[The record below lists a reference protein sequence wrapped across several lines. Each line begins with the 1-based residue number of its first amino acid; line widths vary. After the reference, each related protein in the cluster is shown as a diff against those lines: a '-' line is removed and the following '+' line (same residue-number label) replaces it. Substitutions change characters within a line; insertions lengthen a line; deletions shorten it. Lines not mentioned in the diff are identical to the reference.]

1 MAKASDEALLA
12 PLLASYRQQPE
23 SLGKQVRL
31 EQALRGVIGQGWA
44 SGGKVPSQR
53 RLCEHLGVA
62 RDTLA
67 RAVKTLIDEGWLVT
81 GHGQGTWAQRPSSS
95 VEAPGDAPALSRRA
109 SAVLEKAG
117 AGQVQ
122 SGAFVPGIP
131 DIAHFP
137 LRKWR
142 SLYDSVTVPHNTL
155 LLSYSTGGY
164 GPLKRAIRDFLQRWR
179 GIRCDTDQIV
189 VTEGAHQAIELCAL
203 GLADGGDRVLLD
215 SPCYWGARN
224 VFTACGLDI
233 DQIPWHPA
241 SGYADAVPAGDVR
254 LAYFTGAH
262 QYPLSAPTRLA
273 DKQRLCAR
281 ARPDYVIEDDYEYG
295 SDDHDNLIFDPRR
308 ADRLLVGSFSKL
320 MFPGLRLGYLVAS
333 KSLAAAL
340 GRLRSEVAREGR
352 MLDQA
357 VLAQFIADGDLDAW
371 YRRIR
376 REYLARQQVLHDR
389 LCDLPGVV
397 GVSPPSS
404 AISLCLEL
412 APDIDDVA
420 LARRLLDE
428 QLVVR
433 PLSPACGPGDPR
445 RGLVMGIGMVS
456 GQTLS
461 REAERLRVALKRL
474 LRGTS
479 RAGRGELAGPGC

>member
-1 MAKASDEALLA
+1 MARAVDEVLLTALLE
-12 PLLASYRQQPE
+12 SYHQQPE

-31 EQALRGVIGQGWA
+31 EQALRAMIGQGRA
-44 SGGKVPSQR
+44 HGEKLPSQR
-53 RLCEHLGVA
+53 LLCARLGVA

-67 RAVKTLIDEGWLVT
+67 RAVRTLIDEGWLIT
-81 GHGQGTWAQRPSSS
+81 GHGQGTWAQRPAQPA
-95 VEAPGDAPALSRRA
+95 EAPGDVPALSRRA
-109 SAVLEKAG
+109 SAVLERSG

-122 SGAFVPGIP
+122 SGAFMPGIP

-203 GLADGGDRVLLD
+203 GLADGGDRILLD

-224 VFTACGLDI
+224 VFTACGLDVV
-233 DQIPWHPA
+233 QVPWHPEA
-241 SGYADAVPAGDVR
+241 GYVEPAPTGAVR

-262 QYPLSAPTRLA
+262 QYPLSVPTRLA
-273 DKQRLCAR
+273 DKQRLCAE
-281 ARPDYVIEDDYEYG
+281 AAPDYVIEDDYEYG
-295 SDDHDNLIFDPRR
+295 SDAHDNLIFDPRR
-308 ADRLLVGSFSKL
+308 PDRLLVGSFSKL
-320 MFPGLRLGYLVAS
+320 MFPGLRLGYLVAP
-333 KSLAAAL
+333 KPLAAAL
-340 GRLRSEVAREGR
+340 SRLRSEVAREGR

-376 REYLARQQVLHDR
+376 RDYLARQQVLHDR

-397 GVSPPSS
+397 RVSPPSS

-412 APDIDDVA
+412 EPGIDDVG

-433 PLSPACGPGDPR
+433 PLSPACGAGDPR

-456 GQTLS
+456 GQTLN
-461 REAERLRVALKRL
+461 REAERLRVSLKRL
-474 LRGTS
+474 LRG
-479 RAGRGELAGPGC
+479 A